1 MRMSESE
8 RVRGTERCR
17 EECNRPEDA
26 GERHRDERDERE
38 REKKEKKEKRKKV
51 KSEKVRFS

>member
-1 MRMSESE
+1 MSESE

-38 REKKEKKEKRKKV
+38 REKKEKRKKV